1 MRYLDRVHPICA
13 FVYFVSVLVVAMVTM
28 HPVVVGLCFLTGV
41 SLYGTLCGGRRL
53 LKSLGWSL
61 PMMVLVALLNP
72 ILSHKGSTVVLFL
85 NDTPIT
91 LESIVFGVTFA
102 LMIAAVFYW
111 FACYSEIMTS
121 DKFIYLFGRMI
132 PKLSLL
138 LSMTLAAIPRLKR
151 QYREIDDA
159 QRALA
164 PETDDGAV
172 AKLRRGGSV
181 FSALVSRALEGS
193 IETADSMRARG
204 YGLRGRTAY
213 TIFRFTASDA
223 VVLVLT
229 LLLVSAVLVLTL
241 VGDVNYAYYPT
252 LGTVGHGAADL
263 ALYAALTL
271 LCGGSILMEV
281 KETILW
287 HTLRS
292 SI

>member
-1 MRYLDRVHPICA
+1 MRYLDRLHPVCA
-13 FVYFVSVLVVAMVTM
+13 FVYFVSVIVVAMVTM
-28 HPVVVGLCFLTGV
+28 HPVVVAVCFLTG
-41 SLYGTLCGGRRL
+41 SALYGTLCGGRRL
-53 LKSLGWSL
+53 VRSLGWSV
-61 PMMVLVALLNP
+61 PMMLLIALLNP
-72 ILSHKGSTVVLFL
+72 ILSHKGETVLLFL
-85 NDTPIT
+85 NDAPIT
-91 LESIVFGVTFA
+91 LESVVFGATFA
-102 LMIAAVFYW
+102 LMVAAVFYW

-121 DKFIYLFGRMI
+121 DKFIYLFGRII

-138 LSMTLAAIPRLKR
+138 LSMTLAAIPKLKR

-164 PETDDGAV
+164 PEADDGAV
-172 AKLRRGGSV
+172 AKLRRGVSV

-213 TIFRFTASDA
+213 SIFRFTASDA
-223 VVLVLT
+223 VLLAVT
-229 LLLVSAVLVLTL
+229 LALAVTVVALAL
-241 VGDVNYAYYPT
+241 VGGVDYAYYPT
-252 LGTVGHGAADL
+252 LGAVGRGPADL
-263 ALYAALTL
+263 FLYAALIL

>member
-1 MRYLDRVHPICA
+1 
-13 FVYFVSVLVVAMVTM
+13 
-28 HPVVVGLCFLTGV
+28 
-41 SLYGTLCGGRRL
+41 
-53 LKSLGWSL
+53 
-61 PMMVLVALLNP
+61 
-72 ILSHKGSTVVLFL
+72 
-85 NDTPIT
+85 
-91 LESIVFGVTFA
+91 
-102 LMIAAVFYW
+102 
-111 FACYSEIMTS
+111 
-121 DKFIYLFGRMI
+121 
-132 PKLSLL
+132 
-138 LSMTLAAIPRLKR
+138 
-151 QYREIDDA
+151 
-159 QRALA
+159 
-164 PETDDGAV
+164 
-172 AKLRRGGSV
+172 
-181 FSALVSRALEGS
+181 
-193 IETADSMRARG
+193 MRARG

-229 LLLVSAVLVLTL
+229 LLLASAVLVLTL

>member
-1 MRYLDRVHPICA
+1 MRYLDRCHPACA
-13 FVYFVSVLVVAMVTM
+13 FVYFLSVIAIAMMSM
-28 HPVVVGLCFLTGV
+28 HPVVVTLCFVFGI
-41 SLYGTLCGGRRL
+41 SLYGVLCGGRRL
-53 LKSLGWSL
+53 LKSLGWSV
-61 PMMVLVALLNP
+61 PMMLLITLLNP
-72 ILSHKGSTVVLFL
+72 ILSHKGSTVLLFL

-91 LESIVFGVTFA
+91 LEATVYGGVSA

-111 FACYSEIMTS
+111 FACYSAIMTS
-121 DKFIYLFGRMI
+121 DKFIYLFGRVI

-164 PETDDGAV
+164 PDADGGV
-172 AKLRRGGSV
+172 TVRLRRGTRV
-181 FSALVSRALEGS
+181 ISALTSRALEGS

-213 TIFRFTASDA
+213 SIFRFTASDA
-223 VVLVLT
+223 WGLTLT
-229 LLLVSAVLVLTL
+229 LLLAVATVLL
-241 VGDVNYAYYPT
+241 LFVGGVDYSYYPA
-252 LGTVGHGAADL
+252 LGSIGHGARDL

-271 LCGGSILMEV
+271 LLGGSILMEV

-292 SI
+292 NI

>member
-13 FVYFVSVLVVAMVTM
+13 FVYFLSVIVIAMVTM
-28 HPVVVGLCFLTGV
+28 HPVVVSLCFLSGI

-53 LKSLGWSL
+53 LKSLAFSL
-61 PMMVLVALLNP
+61 PMALFIALLNP
-72 ILSHKGSTVVLFL
+72 ILSHRGSTPLLFL

-91 LESIVFGVTFA
+91 LESVVYGAVFGV
-102 LMIAAVFYW
+102 MVAAVFYW

-121 DKFIYLFGRMI
+121 DKYIYLFCRVI
-132 PKLSLL
+132 PRLSLL

-159 QRALA
+159 QRAVA
-164 PETDDGAV
+164 SDADEGGADR
-172 AKLRRGGSV
+172 LRRGTRV

-213 TIFRFTASDA
+213 SIFRFTASDA
-223 VVLVLT
+223 AALVVT
-229 LLLVSAVLVLTL
+229 LLLAGATLTL
-241 VGDVNYAYYPT
+241 VFVGGVDYSFYPM
-252 LGTVGHGAADL
+252 LGRIGLSATEL
-263 ALYAALTL
+263 TLYAALTL
-271 LCGGSILMEV
+271 LCAGAILMEV
-281 KETILW
+281 KETVLW
-287 HTLRS
+287 HILRS